1 MFFKDYFDGD
11 FLHFEWNKNLDLVYK
26 RNISKEDLNE
36 FKKFFNLKDFLNSN
50 CIQKNKSVFL
60 KESGEMFKFL
70 LKKEGNLKLLGHKIT
85 YDDILNFDIKQSE
98 TNICKKDDFLSNSF
112 KKEISL
118 NDEIEK
124 LQFILKKQKKF
135 IKAQK
140 EIFQNISIVDPVTML
155 YNRKYF
161 YEKLESELLKAKAFE
176 YKIMKTYL
184 KVRNLKELNKEKG
197 VYYADDILK
206 TISKSIKKR
215 SRKDLDYSFRI
226 GSKEFIIISKDIDI
240 KDLQIKYD
248 DMAKELKNKRNIDLM
263 MNINEID
270 LEQNLENII

>member
-11 FLHFEWNKNLDLVYK
+11 FLYFEWNKNLEFVCKKKVSKADL
-26 RNISKEDLNE
+26 DE
-36 FKKFFNLKDFLNSN
+36 FKSFFNLKDFLNSE
-50 CIQKNKSVFL
+50 CTQKNKNIFL
-60 KESGEMFKFL
+60 KKSGEMFKFL
-70 LKKEGNLKLLGHKIT
+70 LKKEENLKLFGHKIT
-85 YDDILNFDIKQSE
+85 YDDILNFDIKQNE
-98 TNICKKDDFLSNSF
+98 RTIYDNDDFLSNSF
-112 KKEISL
+112 RKEMSL
-118 NDEIEK
+118 NDEVEK

-135 IKAQK
+135 IKTQK

-161 YEKLESELLKAKAFE
+161 YEKLESELLKAKAFK
-176 YKIMKTYL
+176 YKIIKTYL

-226 GSKEFIIISKDIDI
+226 GSKEFIIISKNIDI
-240 KDLQIKYD
+240 NDLEMKYE
-248 DMAKELKNKRNIDLM
+248 DMANELKNKRNIDLTIS
-263 MNINEID
+263 INEID

>member
-98 TNICKKDDFLSNSF
+98 TNVCKKDDFLSNSF